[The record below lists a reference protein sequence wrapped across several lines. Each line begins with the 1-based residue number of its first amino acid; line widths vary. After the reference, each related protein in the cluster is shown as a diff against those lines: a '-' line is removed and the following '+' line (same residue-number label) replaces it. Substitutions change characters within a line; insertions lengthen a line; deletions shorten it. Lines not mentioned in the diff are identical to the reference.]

1 MPQAMEPNA
10 KSNPVN
16 VDFLS
21 RKRKMM
27 KANPLANLRQ
37 QTRFGGFLTLFR

>member
-1 MPQAMEPNA
+1 MKPDE

-21 RKRKMM
+21 RERKMV
-27 KANPLANLRQ
+27 KPNPLANLRQ
-37 QTRFGGFLTLFR
+37 QARFGGLFALAR